1 MELKLIFGRKEK
13 DLYKLELNLGV
24 GAKFDFVIE
33 LFCISPEPKFWAYA
47 KSHYK

>member
-33 LFCISPEPKFWAYA
+33 LFCISPEPKF
-47 KSHYK
+47 